1 MTSWIPTFQYS
12 ERIGSVK
19 EIVKVLQD
27 GADGSNLRGREK
39 GDDPIPKSF
48 VQFELKP
55 PPASAHLVQLA
66 HIKAIQCVTHIP
78 QLKSR
83 HRRNHSGFYINVHSW
98 VYKKK
103 GKAILPKNVRKGF
116 KARLWQRHK
125 ESLEILLK
133 KHKF

>member
-83 HRRNHSGFYINVHSW
+83 NRRNHSDFTSMFIPRFIR
-98 VYKKK
+98 KK
-103 GKAILPKNVRKGF
+103 VRPFAQKCT
-116 KARLWQRHK
+116 QRV
-125 ESLEILLK
+125 
-133 KHKF
+133 

>member
-1 MTSWIPTFQYS
+1 M
-12 ERIGSVK
+12 
-19 EIVKVLQD
+19 KVLQD

-55 PPASAHLVQLA
+55 PPASAHFVQLA

-103 GKAILPKNVRKGF
+103 GMAILPKNVRKGF
-116 KARLWQRHK
+116 KARALAEAQRK
-125 ESLEILLK
+125 LRNTRKKAQSLDTKDFKTLEISMRTE
-133 KHKF
+133 